1 LADQQYVVE
10 RPKKWFGTAIAFTES
25 VLMLWHG
32 SSVTSRSPD
41 TLKGRTLS
49 VNREIYPNLKLRIYT
64 TGIRQNRLARM
75 LSIDEAHLSRIIN
88 GFRQPSGDIREHL
101 AAILQSDPEWLF
113 YKMQVSDES
122 LPGEGKPQEILK

>member
-1 LADQQYVVE
+1 V
-10 RPKKWFGTAIAFTES
+10 FGTAIAFTES

-41 TLKGRTLS
+41 TLKGKTLS

-88 GFRQPSGDIREHL
+88 GFRQPSGDIREQI
-101 AAILQSDPEWLF
+101 ATILQSDPEWLF
-113 YKMQVSDES
+113 YRVQISDES
-122 LPGEGKPQEILK
+122 FSVEAKPQEILK